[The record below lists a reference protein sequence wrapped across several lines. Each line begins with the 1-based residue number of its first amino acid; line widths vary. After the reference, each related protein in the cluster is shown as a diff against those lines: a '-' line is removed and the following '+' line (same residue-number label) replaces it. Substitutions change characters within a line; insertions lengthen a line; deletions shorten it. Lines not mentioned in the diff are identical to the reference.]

1 MSKVAWA
8 RARIRRERPHL
19 AEYSPE
25 KLRDRSREVRR
36 CAAIAAVM
44 GDDGPA
50 SDELYAFA
58 DELAELAKAKEEAN
72 DAK

>member
-1 MSKVAWA
+1 MSKVAWV
-8 RARIRRERPHL
+8 RARIRSERPRL
-19 AEYSPE
+19 AEYSVE

-36 CAAIAAVM
+36 CAEIAAFM

-50 SDELYAFA
+50 SEELYAFA
-58 DELAELAKAKEEAN
+58 DELRDLAKAKE